1 MYTAI
6 EVVGLAIAL
15 AFVLFIATFVAGELG
30 YDKDLKGT
38 ENIYVGHEEEFT
50 IMSYTVGDIVKES
63 YPQIEDVCSFL
74 STNVLGG
81 LQMEVIVKEE
91 TLPQNAIMARSNFFE
106 FFTFPF
112 IEGGTGGRLTGT
124 ECSCYI

>member
-74 STNVLGG
+74 STNVISG
-81 LQMEVIVKEE
+81 LQMEVIVEDE
-91 TLPQNAIMARSNFFE
+91 ALPQNAIMARILYHISLNSLLFH
-106 FFTFPF
+106 
-112 IEGGTGGRLTGT
+112 
-124 ECSCYI
+124 S